1 MISISSNDLSGN
13 NIKNAF
19 LSHVDTITEEN
30 KSTSSSSSSFIKR
43 ERKAIAYAV
52 LSQVIWA
59 TGVVAI
65 RYGTKCDKFSPNS
78 FSFWRS
84 IFMSVITYIAMR
96 NKNARIINL
105 NEVPSKKWFAI
116 RTFGIYFSFL
126 FLIFSL
132 LYLRTSTTS
141 CLSAAHPF
149 VVMILSV
156 VVLKEIFYMRY
167 LIGLIVCFIGSA
179 MLVLNEKNPSA
190 STLSH
195 DDSHSHSNLMVGMFF
210 ISCHIL
216 TCGFAVFAQK
226 IMIIDNIDADNQVLY
241 TGLSNCAVSF
251 VVALFEGN
259 FGLNCGVIFFAFLN
273 SIVFYFG
280 ITTTN
285 WAMEIMDASKFAP
298 TAYIQTLFV
307 FVFSLVLFGEI
318 FYFSDIIGSFCI
330 VAFHLYNAYNPIK
343 STGGAVQK

>member
-1 MISISSNDLSGN
+1 MISISSNDFDAN

-19 LSHVDTITEEN
+19 LNNVDTIVEEN
-30 KSTSSSSSSFIKR
+30 KSTSSSSFIKR

-65 RYGTKCDKFSPNS
+65 RFGTKCDKFSPNS

-84 IFMSVITYIAMR
+84 IFMSIITYSAMK

-179 MLVLNEKNPSA
+179 MLVLNEKTPST
-190 STLSH
+190 SSSSH
-195 DDSHSHSNLMVGMFF
+195 NDSHSNLIVGMFF

-216 TCGFAVFAQK
+216 TCGLAVFAQK

-241 TGLSNCAVSF
+241 TGLSNCVVSF
-251 VVALFEGN
+251 VVAVFEGN

-307 FVFSLVLFGEI
+307 FVFSLVLFGEK

-343 STGGAVQK
+343 STGGSIRK